1 MNLIAYLLKSRGLVN
16 SMQRLPTI
24 ATRFGV
30 STAKMDRALNRY
42 VDIANAYG
50 TVPTLAVTAN
60 LIERHPRVFERL
72 SERGAELAIHGW
84 VHTDYRA
91 LDADQQRAHIKRG
104 LAAFAQRGIPVEG
117 FRCPYVRWNED
128 SITTAKEL
136 GLQYGSN
143 RTVAWDVVPT
153 DDGISQRALEAYRKG
168 LRLYG
173 SSEAASIVSLPSLV
187 NGLLDLPASLPDD
200 EALVDRLRTT
210 PERREQIW
218 RGILDEV
225 YALGEMFVLILH
237 HERLALC
244 RSALEAVLTHTQGR
258 QPHVWLASL
267 AEISAW
273 WRRRAAF
280 RLQIDLTAEGTY
292 RIIAPDDPDIAVV
305 ARGVDG
311 GAALRPWFGDY
322 QMARGSHFSVR
333 TPKRPAI
340 SVDEDASPALVQ
352 FLADEGYVVERG
364 AGDCSLHLG
373 GWQAFEDTG
382 KRAVMAA
389 IDVSDAPLV
398 RIWRWPRGAR
408 CAMSLTGD
416 VDSMTIVDFIRRPL
430 EV

>member
-30 STAKMDRALNRY
+30 STAKMDRALNGY

-50 TVPTLAVTAN
+50 TTPTLAVTAN
-60 LIERHPRVFERL
+60 LIERHPSVFERL
-72 SERGAELAIHGW
+72 SQRGAELAIHGW

-91 LDADQQRAHIKRG
+91 LDADEQRAHIERG

-128 SITTAKEL
+128 SVTTAKEL

-143 RTVAWDVVPT
+143 RTVAWDVVPA
-153 DDGISQRALEAYRKG
+153 DDGISPRALEAYRKG
-168 LRLYG
+168 LSLYG
-173 SSEAASIVSLPSLV
+173 SAEAASMVSLPSFV

-210 PERREQIW
+210 PQRREQIW
-218 RGILDEV
+218 RDILDEV
-225 YALGEMFVLILH
+225 HALGEMFVLILH

-244 RSALEAVLTHTQGR
+244 RSALEAVLTHTQDR

-273 WRRRAAF
+273 WHRRAGY

-292 RIIAPDDPDIAVV
+292 RVIAPDDPDVAVV

-322 QMARGSHFSVR
+322 QMARSSHFSIR
-333 TPKRPAI
+333 APKRPAI
-340 SVDEDASPALVQ
+340 SVDEDASPTLLQ
-352 FLADEGYVVERG
+352 FLVAEGYVVQRG
-364 AGDCSLHLG
+364 GSDCSLHLG
-373 GWQAFEDTG
+373 GWRTFEDTD
-382 KRAVMAA
+382 KRAVLAV
-389 IDVSDAPLV
+389 IDASDAPLV
-398 RIWRWPRGAR
+398 RIWRWPQGAR

-416 VDSMTIVDFIRRPL
+416 VDSMTLVDFIRRPL

>member
-24 ATRFGV
+24 VTRFGV
-30 STAKMDRALNRY
+30 STAKMERALNGY
-42 VDIANAYG
+42 VDIANSYG

-91 LDADQQRAHIKRG
+91 LDADEQRAHIRRG

-128 SITTAKEL
+128 SVTTAKEL

-143 RTVAWDVVPT
+143 RTVAWDVVPAN
-153 DDGISQRALEAYRKG
+153 DGISPRAMEAYRKG
-168 LRLYG
+168 LSLYG

-187 NGLLDLPASLPDD
+187 SGLLDLPASLPDD
-200 EALVDRLRTT
+200 EALVDRLRAA

-218 RGILDEV
+218 RDILDEV
-225 YALGEMFVLILH
+225 YTLGEMFVLILH

-244 RSALEAVLTHTQGR
+244 KSALEAVLTHTQGR

-267 AEISAW
+267 GEISAW
-273 WRRRAAF
+273 WQRRAEY
-280 RLQIDLTAEGTY
+280 RLQIERTDVGTY
-292 RIIAPDDPDIAVV
+292 RVIAPDDPDVAVV
-305 ARGVDG
+305 VRGVDG
-311 GAALRPWFGDY
+311 GAALKPWFGDY
-322 QMARGSHFSVR
+322 QMARGSRFSIR
-333 TPKRPAI
+333 SPKRPAI
-340 SVDEDASPALVQ
+340 SVDEGASPALVQ
-352 FLADEGYVVERG
+352 FLQDEGYVVERG
-364 AGDCSLHLG
+364 ASDCSLRLG
-373 GWQAFEDTG
+373 GWRSFEDTD
-382 KRAVMAA
+382 KRAVVEV
-389 IDVSDAPLV
+389 IDSSEAPLV

>member
-1 MNLIAYLLKSRGLVN
+1 M
-16 SMQRLPTI
+16 
-24 ATRFGV
+24 
-30 STAKMDRALNRY
+30 
-42 VDIANAYG
+42 
-50 TVPTLAVTAN
+50 
-60 LIERHPRVFERL
+60 
-72 SERGAELAIHGW
+72 
-84 VHTDYRA
+84 
-91 LDADQQRAHIKRG
+91 
-104 LAAFAQRGIPVEG
+104 
-117 FRCPYVRWNED
+117 
-128 SITTAKEL
+128 
-136 GLQYGSN
+136 
-143 RTVAWDVVPT
+143 
-153 DDGISQRALEAYRKG
+153 
-168 LRLYG
+168 
-173 SSEAASIVSLPSLV
+173 
-187 NGLLDLPASLPDD
+187 
-200 EALVDRLRTT
+200 
-210 PERREQIW
+210 
-218 RGILDEV
+218 

>member
-1 MNLIAYLLKSRGLVN
+1 
-16 SMQRLPTI
+16 
-24 ATRFGV
+24 
-30 STAKMDRALNRY
+30 MDRALNGY

-72 SERGAELAIHGW
+72 SQRGAELAIHGW

-91 LDADQQRAHIKRG
+91 LDADQQRAHIERG

-128 SITTAKEL
+128 SVITAKEL

-143 RTVAWDVVPT
+143 RTVAWDVVPA
-153 DDGISQRALEAYRKG
+153 DDGISPRAWEAYRKG
-168 LRLYG
+168 LALYG
-173 SSEAASIVSLPSLV
+173 SSEATSMVSLPSFL

-200 EALVDRLRTT
+200 EALVDRLRAT
-210 PERREQIW
+210 PQRREQIW
-218 RGILDEV
+218 RSILDEV
-225 YALGEMFVLILH
+225 YSLGEMFVLILH

-244 RSALEAVLTHTQGR
+244 KSALEAVLDHTQDR

-273 WRRRAAF
+273 WQRRANY
-280 RLQIDLTAEGTY
+280 RLQIDRTAEGTY
-292 RIIAPDDPDIAVV
+292 RVSGPDDPDVAVI

-311 GAALRPWFGDY
+311 GAALEPWFGAY
-322 QMARGSHFSVR
+322 QIARAGDFAIR

-340 SVDEDASPALVQ
+340 SVDQDASPAMAQ
-352 FLADEGYVVERG
+352 FLVDEGYVVEHG
-364 AGDCSLHLG
+364 ASDCSLHIG
-373 GWQAFEDTG
+373 GWRSFEDTD
-382 KRAVMAA
+382 KRAVMQE
-389 IDVSDAPLV
+389 IDVSQAPLV

-416 VDSMTIVDFIRRPL
+416 VDSMTLVDFIRRPL

>member
-16 SMQRLPTI
+16 SMQRLPPI

-30 STAKMDRALNRY
+30 STAKMDRALHGY

-168 LRLYG
+168 LSLYG

-273 WRRRAAF
+273 WRRRAEY
-280 RLQIDLTAEGTY
+280 RLRIDLTDVGTY
-292 RIIAPDDPDIAVV
+292 RIIAPDDPDVAVV

-364 AGDCSLHLG
+364 AGDCSLHLD
-373 GWQAFEDTG
+373 GWRSFEDTD
-382 KRAVMAA
+382 KRAVMEA
-389 IDVSDAPLV
+389 IDVSEAPLV